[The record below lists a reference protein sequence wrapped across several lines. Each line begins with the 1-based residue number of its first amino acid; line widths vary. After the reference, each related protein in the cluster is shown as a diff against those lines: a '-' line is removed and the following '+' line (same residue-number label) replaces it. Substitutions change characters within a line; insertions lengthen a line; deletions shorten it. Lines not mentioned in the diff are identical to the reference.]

1 MKKSLIM
8 VAVLA
13 MASATAW
20 ANCGTCAATKGA
32 CCKAGDKAAAATN
45 ACCKA
50 GDSVF
55 ACAKCSVVDL
65 KAGKCSKCE
74 TALKSMNVLAMKDG
88 TVTLC
93 PCEASCK
100 CTVKA
105 DDATQCSCGK
115 AVVTIKC
122 PVACKVEAPKVVAP
136 KVETK

>member
-1 MKKSLIM
+1 MKKSLVM

-13 MASATAW
+13 MAW
-20 ANCGTCAATKGA
+20 ANCGTCASDN
-32 CCKAGDKAAAATN
+32 DKAAAAAKG

-55 ACAKCSVVDL
+55 ACAKCGVVDL

-74 TALKSMNVLAMKDG
+74 AALKAMNVLAMKDG
-88 TVTLC
+88 TVTVC
-93 PCEASCK
+93 PCEAGCK
-100 CTVKA
+100 CTIKA

-122 PVACKVEAPKVVAP
+122 PAACKVETPKVEVP

>member
-20 ANCGTCAATKGA
+20 ANCGTCAA
-32 CCKAGDKAAAATN
+32 DKTAAAKG

-100 CTVKA
+100 CTIKA
-105 DDATQCSCGK
+105 DDATQCSCGR

-122 PVACKVEAPKVVAP
+122 PVACKVEAPKVEAPKVAAP